1 MSVQELSAL
10 HSRYVDLSGRFKAAW
25 TYHQFLQGLQNL
37 SVDLDLGKTRIDFQ
51 VVYGAL
57 KDVSQNLTAGTAE
70 KSGMQLEFVA
80 RQLALQ
86 IEQLVAVD
94 ARITPSLL
102 RQFFERVKNQDDKV
116 LAQMVRFFLY
126 TTRDGRWSHD
136 RIDKVDYLVTKLAE
150 EPQTPSGPVAQRD
163 RAMLRDLYAGFWALA
178 LPPGETADP
187 EEIVRRRQ
195 EVVALRTEVAAAGSL
210 EELHQRGLVRRHRD
224 LKHQLGPLFFEPELL
239 LAVVDANL
247 TLKAAVQRSY
257 RLEEEQL
264 ASDYQQIFEMEGR
277 VASDPALDQELA
289 ELRTTVDQF
298 ERRQRQDDVKLD
310 ELMAIRRQVRNL
322 LPRLTGQGQGPGP
335 VAAGADPVDG
345 GAPAADGDATA
356 ATSSLTA
363 REELLG
369 PYFARIIEA
378 LEGAGEALPPKSV
391 TVLPE
396 VFPLRLE
403 AREVVA
409 YRRLAGNGPMDSEVE
424 RFLLEAAALR
434 SKINEEAEAI
444 MGLLDESAVT
454 RDAPVFGKAR
464 QTTRLA
470 DSFVQRFQHF
480 MDLAIQDGSFGE
492 AQALQL
498 LRMRLIRDYSGLW
511 LLVNRP
517 TS

>member
-10 HSRYVDLSGRFKAAW
+10 HARYVDLSGRFKAAW
-25 TYHQFLQGLQNL
+25 TFHQFLQGLQNL
-37 SVDLDLGKTRIDFQ
+37 SVELDLGKTRIDFQ

-57 KDVSQNLTAGTAE
+57 KDVSQNLTSGAAE

-80 RQLALQ
+80 RQLAQ
-86 IEQLVAVD
+86 QMDQLTAID
-94 ARITPSLL
+94 ARISPSLL
-102 RQFFERVKNQDDKV
+102 RQFFERVRNQDDKV
-116 LAQMVRFFLY
+116 LAQMVRFYLY
-126 TTRDGRWSHD
+126 TTREGRWSDD

-163 RAMLRDLYAGFWALA
+163 RALLRDLFAGFWALA

-187 EEIVRRRQ
+187 DELARRRQ
-195 EVVALRTEVAAAGSL
+195 EIVALRTEVAAAASL

-224 LKHQLGPLFFEPELL
+224 IKHQLGPLFFEPELL

-247 TLKAAVQRSY
+247 ALKAAVQRSY
-257 RLEEEQL
+257 RLEERQL
-264 ASDYQQIFEMEGR
+264 AVDYQQVLEMEGR
-277 VASDPALDQELA
+277 VASDPSLDRELA

-310 ELMAIRRQVRNL
+310 ELMAIRRQVQNL
-322 LPRLTGQGQGPGP
+322 LPRLSG
-335 VAAGADPVDG
+335 
-345 GAPAADGDATA
+345 PAAAEPPPSPAAAQRMAGGQDGDQTA
-356 ATSSLTA
+356 ATRSPSTH
-363 REELLG
+363 EEILG
-369 PYFARIIEA
+369 PYFARVVEV
-378 LEGAGEALPPKSV
+378 LEGTGDALQPKGV

-403 AREVVA
+403 PREVVA
-409 YRRLAGNGPMDSEVE
+409 FRRLAGNGPVDQELE
-424 RFLLEAAALR
+424 RFLLESAALR
-434 SKINEEAEAI
+434 TKINEEAESI

-454 RDAPVFGKAR
+454 RDAPVFGRAR

-480 MDLAIQDGSFGE
+480 MDLAIQDGNFAE

-517 TS
+517 TG

>member
-10 HSRYVDLSGRFKAAW
+10 HARYVDLSGRFKAAW
-25 TYHQFLQGLQNL
+25 TFHQFLQGLQNL
-37 SVDLDLGKTRIDFQ
+37 SVELDLGKTRIDFQ

-57 KDVSQNLTAGTAE
+57 KDVSQNLTSGAAE

-80 RQLALQ
+80 RQLGQ
-86 IEQLVAVD
+86 QMDQLTAID
-94 ARITPSLL
+94 ARVSPSLL

-116 LAQMVRFFLY
+116 LAQMVRFYLY
-126 TTRDGRWSHD
+126 TTREGRWSDD
-136 RIDKVDYLVTKLAE
+136 RIDKVDYLATKLAE
-150 EPQTPSGPVAQRD
+150 EPQTPNGPVAQRD
-163 RAMLRDLYAGFWALA
+163 RVMLRDLFAGFWALA
-178 LPPGETADP
+178 LPPGEMADP
-187 EEIVRRRQ
+187 DELVRRRQ
-195 EVVALRTEVAAAGSL
+195 EIVALRAEVAAAGGL

-224 LKHQLGPLFFEPELL
+224 IKHQLGPLFFEPELL

-247 TLKAAVQRSY
+247 ALKAAVQRSY
-257 RLEEEQL
+257 RLEERQL
-264 ASDYQQIFEMEGR
+264 AVDYQQILEMEGR
-277 VASDPALDQELA
+277 VASDPSLDRELA

-298 ERRQRQDDVKLD
+298 ERKQRQDDVKLD
-310 ELMAIRRQVRNL
+310 ELMAIRRQVQSL
-322 LPRLTGQGQGPGP
+322 LPRLSGPAAAAPPAPGAA
-335 VAAGADPVDG
+335 VAARP
-345 GAPAADGDATA
+345 APPQDGDQTA
-356 ATSSLTA
+356 SALPSSTH
-363 REELLG
+363 EEILG
-369 PYFARIIEA
+369 PYFQRIVEV
-378 LEGAGEALPPKSV
+378 LEGTGEAIPPKGV

-403 AREVVA
+403 PREVVA
-409 YRRLAGNGPMDSEVE
+409 FRRLAGNGPVDLELE

-434 SKINEEAEAI
+434 TKINEEAESI

-454 RDAPVFGKAR
+454 RDAPVFGRAR

-480 MDLAIQDGSFGE
+480 MDLAIQDGNFTE

-517 TS
+517 TT